1 MSYVS
6 PNRNKL
12 EISQLYLDLASECF
26 NQAAKAE
33 RAHEAEALR
42 RMGRR
47 YVSEA
52 LNFNPLLSLGEPSA
66 G

>member
-1 MSYVS
+1 MAES
-6 PNRNKL
+6 RKKQ

-26 NQAAKAE
+26 SKAAIAE
-33 RAHEAEALR
+33 HADAAEQLR

-47 YVSEA
+47 YMSQAAVFDA
-52 LNFNPLLSLGEPSA
+52 SLGIVDATPS